1 MISTLQG
8 LFPVFEEVVPALLLD
23 LGVGFELRGVVL
35 DLLAVLLADVLHFV
49 EDRLVLLLVLVVE
62 IGEFLQVLQ
71 SMWAKWYTLSID
83 FL

>member
-1 MISTLQG
+1 M
-8 LFPVFEEVVPALLLD
+8 
-23 LGVGFELRGVVL
+23 RGVVL

-62 IGEFLQVLQ
+62 VGEFLQVLQ